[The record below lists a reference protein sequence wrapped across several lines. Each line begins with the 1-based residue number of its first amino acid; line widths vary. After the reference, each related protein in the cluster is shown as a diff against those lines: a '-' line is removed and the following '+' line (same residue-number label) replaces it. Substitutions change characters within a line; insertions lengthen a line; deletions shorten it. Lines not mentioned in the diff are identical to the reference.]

1 MRARAAVACC
11 KRMLRRCEGNRQW
24 RARVG
29 TILNL
34 TRKGSASRD
43 LWKGCWLVGSVVLIG
58 ALEGIAGD
66 YPSRARS
73 GLSRLAEAATPFS
86 RHLDEW
92 CCSFLSQDARSSY
105 DISGAP
111 IQASATGTSP
121 DARAVLLQG
130 DSGDSQDGLYRRL
143 CWYVGFSDLFSKSR
157 HMTAGAV
164 ADTAAMLMQE
174 AMAWR
179 LKSGSGDNFECPDGV
194 RNRTFPF
201 FRQFF
206 PSSGRRRCN
215 NSTTRRATALGALP
229 EKPDVKF
236 TWIDAPKSK
245 GRALV
250 CVAPNENLAVVAVR
264 GSVNIRNILMALKI
278 WPQTRAKDD
287 GVEVSV
293 HSGFAEVADEM
304 MVKIEPLLARGM
316 TIHLTGEASKS
327 ALRPVM
333 LTCWRG
339 IDLHRGCRD
348 GRKY

>member
-1 MRARAAVACC
+1 MNARAAVAYC
-11 KRMLRRCEGNRQW
+11 KRMLRRCERNRRW
-24 RARVG
+24 RARVSN
-29 TILNL
+29 ILHFS
-34 TRKGSASRD
+34 RRGSVSRD
-43 LWKGCWLVGSVVLIG
+43 LWKGCWIVGSVVLIG
-58 ALEGIAGD
+58 ALEGIAG
-66 YPSRARS
+66 YYTSRASS
-73 GLSRLAEAATPFS
+73 GLSRLAAPA
-86 RHLDEW
+86 RWHLDEW

-105 DISGAP
+105 DISGAS

-121 DARAVLLQG
+121 DARTVLLQG
-130 DSGDSQDGLYRRL
+130 DSGHSQDDLYRRL

-157 HMTAGAV
+157 HMTTGAV
-164 ADTAAMLMQE
+164 VDKAATLMKE
-174 AMAWR
+174 AIAWR
-179 LKSGSGDNFECPDGV
+179 LKPGSGDNFECADGV

-215 NSTTRRATALGALP
+215 NSTTRRATAPGALP
-229 EKPDVKF
+229 EELDVKF

-250 CVAPNENLAVVAVR
+250 SVAPNENLAVVAVR

-316 TIHLTGEASKS
+316 SIHLTGEASKS
-327 ALRPVM
+327 AAPPVL

-339 IDLHRGCRD
+339 IGLHRGRR
-348 GRKY
+348 GERKY